1 MDGYECLRMLGRGS
15 FGVAHLVCRSEDGA
29 LLVMKEIDLS
39 GMPAGLRGAAQT
51 EAEVLRS
58 LCHVNIVA
66 HTETF
71 LSNSRLY
78 IVMEFADGGD
88 LSTAVAVRKKR
99 CERFSEPRAMSILA
113 QICAG
118 LQHCHE
124 RHILHRDIKPSNIFL
139 TKQGVVKLGDYGIA
153 KVLEH
158 TTAKAATT
166 IGTPMYSSP
175 EVCNNEPYGLTADV
189 WSAGVVL
196 FELLSLELPFQGS
209 NLVVLVMKIISEEPR
224 PLPLDCSPDA
234 RAVVARVLSKRPN
247 DRPTAGEL
255 LALPVVQRAVAC
267 DSAEELENTLLTAPW
282 QLPQCA
288 PTLSAAE
295 AVDEILC
302 LLEQRHHGV
311 NAEAGARH
319 VPAAEG
325 RWTGEET
332 LRTGEETLLSGLFN
346 DLGQGNVACA
356 AQAPAA
362 GHLLQPPGPAPHDAA
377 PGSGRSSRRS
387 HSGNSARLQAAGQLL
402 LAAEQALADCGAPG
416 GGPSAREAEAGP
428 QLPTLGDGRQPL
440 AWGAP
445 TFGLDTMVQLLS
457 QVGEPPPHPGPPP
470 PPPPAPPG
478 CFKPLPPTRAARR
491 YSLQAA
497 AGRCS

>member
-1 MDGYECLRMLGRGS
+1 MEGYECLRMLGRGS
-15 FGVAHLVCRSEDGA
+15 FGVAHLVCRSEDGV

-39 GMPAGLRGAAQT
+39 GMPAGLRSAAQT

-88 LSTAVAVRKKR
+88 LSTAVAVRKKVG
-99 CERFSEPRAMSILA
+99 ERFSEPRAMSTLA

-139 TKQGVVKLGDYGIA
+139 TRQGVVKLGDYGIA

-175 EVCNNEPYGLTADV
+175 EVCNNLPYGLKADV

-196 FELLSLELPFQGS
+196 YELLSLELPFQGS
-209 NLVVLVMKIISEEPR
+209 NLVVLVMRIISEEPR

-234 RAVVARVLSKRPN
+234 RAVVARVLSKRPD
-247 DRPTAGEL
+247 DRPTVGEL
-255 LALPVVQRAVAC
+255 LALPVVHRAVNC
-267 DSAEELENTLLTAPW
+267 DGAEELEKTSLPSSG

-302 LLEQRHHGV
+302 LLEQRHHDAS
-311 NAEAGARH
+311 AEVGARH
-319 VPAAEG
+319 VPGGG
-325 RWTGEET
+325 RR
-332 LRTGEETLLSGLFN
+332 RTGEETLLSGLLN
-346 DLGQGNVACA
+346 DLGQERA
-356 AQAPAA
+356 AAG
-362 GHLLQPPGPAPHDAA
+362 GHLLQSPGPAPHDAA
-377 PGSGRSSRRS
+377 PGTGRSERRS
-387 HSGNSARLQAAGQLL
+387 HSGNSARLRAAGQ
-402 LAAEQALADCGAPG
+402 QACGPRVSADYGTPG
-416 GGPSAREAEAGP
+416 WGPSAGNAEAGP
-428 QLPTLGDGRQPL
+428 HILPPGDGCQSQ
-440 AWGAP
+440 ACGTP
-445 TFGLDTMVQLLS
+445 TVGLDTMVQLLS
-457 QVGEPPPHPGPPP
+457 EVGDPPPHLGPVPPP
-470 PPPPAPPG
+470 PPTPLG
-478 CFKPLPPTRAARR
+478 CFRPVPPTEAARR
-491 YSLQAA
+491 TA